1 MTSKLLNEAE
11 SAVLQQTA
19 ELWNAYLALPMVHP
33 AEKSELCAK
42 IHDLQRMILARPAMR
57 EVRGKDPWP

>member
-1 MTSKLLNEAE
+1 MTSELLTEAE

-19 ELWNAYLALPMVHP
+19 ELWNAFLALPAVHP
-33 AEKSELCAK
+33 AEHMELCSK